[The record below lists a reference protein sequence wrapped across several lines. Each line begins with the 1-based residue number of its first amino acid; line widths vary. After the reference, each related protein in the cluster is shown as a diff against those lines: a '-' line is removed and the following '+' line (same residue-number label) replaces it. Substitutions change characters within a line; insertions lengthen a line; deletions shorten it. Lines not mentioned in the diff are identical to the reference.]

1 MSGLVGCGCLGVI
14 GCGGGV
20 GSVVLVRVRWWV
32 GKVVGHEACEHELET
47 RETVNLVTNGETRG
61 A

>member
-1 MSGLVGCGCLGVI
+1 MW
-14 GCGGGV
+14 GGGCV
-20 GSVVLVRVRWWV
+20 GRWGSVVLVRWSECGGG
-32 GKVVGHEACEHELET
+32 GKVVGHEAGEHELET